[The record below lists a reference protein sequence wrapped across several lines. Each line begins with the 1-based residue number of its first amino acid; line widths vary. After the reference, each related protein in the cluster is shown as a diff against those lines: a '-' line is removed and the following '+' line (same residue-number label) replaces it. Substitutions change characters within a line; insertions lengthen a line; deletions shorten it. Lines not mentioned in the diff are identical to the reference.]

1 MPRSGLSFQ
10 FLGCDLA
17 RDRRPVTRPAT
28 PPSLFG
34 YGSVLRG
41 KLMALNAV
49 RGVGKFV
56 PPWKR
61 YPGHNVSQRHSG
73 LRAFRNGFA
82 LDAGFLCYL
91 NKPMTDAFNL
101 HKDSAALIALLL
113 FLRRPSAVFGAVTEI
128 VVNAIKGIQRAWLG
142 PHVCGK
148 LSKRIPLGANADTA
162 PAIRIPLPEIGV
174 VAPVPHR
181 RPSGVKR
188 VGYFEWQGLVSY
200 MTRRQCSMALCHE
213 QGGYENS

>member
-1 MPRSGLSFQ
+1 MPRSGLFCQ

-17 RDRRPVTRPAT
+17 RDFCPVTRPAT

-34 YGSVLRG
+34 YGRVLRG

-61 YPGHNVSQRHSG
+61 YPGHNVSQCHSG
-73 LRAFRNGFA
+73 LRAIHNGFA

-91 NKPMTDAFNL
+91 NKPVTDAFNL
-101 HKDSAALIALLL
+101 YKDSTALVTLLL
-113 FLRRPSAVFGAVTEI
+113 FLRSPSTVVGGITLVIIDSIKRMQVAWFGS
-128 VVNAIKGIQRAWLG
+128 
-142 PHVCGK
+142 HVAGESFEGC
-148 LSKRIPLGANADTA
+148 PLGANVDTA
-162 PAIRIPLPEIGV
+162 PAIRIPLPEIGI
-174 VAPVPHR
+174 VAPVSHR
-181 RPSGVKR
+181 RPSRVKR
-188 VGYFEWQGLVSY
+188 VGYFEWQRLVSY
-200 MTRRQCSMALCHE
+200 MTGHQYSMALCRE